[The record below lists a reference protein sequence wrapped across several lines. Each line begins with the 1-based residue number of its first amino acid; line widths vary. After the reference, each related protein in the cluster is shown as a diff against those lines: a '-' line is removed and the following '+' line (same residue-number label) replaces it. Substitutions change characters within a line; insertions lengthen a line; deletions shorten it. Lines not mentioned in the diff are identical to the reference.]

1 MDKWTDKEEIFLE
14 DLERQCD
21 LLYKHY
27 AKEYT
32 YYKLL
37 SSKFNIPILVVSAI
51 NALTAIALND
61 FMAQRYVSILNAV
74 LSAGT
79 GVLGSIQLY
88 LKINEKLS
96 NALRSNITFKKL
108 ALKISKELS
117 VEREKRPDGQ
127 IFLNECFSE
136 FTTAVEAGNPIE
148 KKIMNHMRLDKS
160 APDSGGNSSASGNL
174 RNIASSLLMLG
185 RSPPSPRSEQD
196 EV

>member
-1 MDKWTDKEEIFLE
+1 MDKWTDKEEIFLQ

-21 LLYKHY
+21 ILYKHY

-32 YYKLL
+32 YYKFL
-37 SSKFNIPILVVSAI
+37 SSKFNIPILVISAI

-61 FMAQRYVSILNAV
+61 FLAQRYVSILNAV

-127 IFLNECFSE
+127 LFLNECFAE

-160 APDSGGNSSASGNL
+160 EPESGGNSSAASNL
-174 RNIASSLLMLG
+174 RSIASSLLMLG
-185 RSPPSPRSEQD
+185 RSPPSPMSEQD

>member
-1 MDKWTDKEEIFLE
+1 MDKWTDKEEEFLQ

-21 LLYKHY
+21 VLYKHY
-27 AKEYT
+27 AKEHS

-37 SSKFNIPILVVSAI
+37 SSKFNIPILVISAI

-61 FMAQRYVSILNAV
+61 FLAQRYVSILNAV

-96 NALRSNITFKKL
+96 NSLRSNITFKKL

-117 VEREKRPDGQ
+117 IEREKRPDGQ

-148 KKIMNHMRLDKS
+148 KKMVDYMRLDKTS
-160 APDSGGNSSASGNL
+160 DNGSTTSNTSSL
-174 RNIASSLLMLG
+174 RDIASSLLMIA
-185 RSPPSPRSEQD
+185 RTPPSSPTSSE